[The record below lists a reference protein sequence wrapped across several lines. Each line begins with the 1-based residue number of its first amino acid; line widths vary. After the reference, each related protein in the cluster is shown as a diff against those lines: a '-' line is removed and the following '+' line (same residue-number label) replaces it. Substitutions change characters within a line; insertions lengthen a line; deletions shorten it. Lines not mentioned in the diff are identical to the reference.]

1 MSTPEENARNIAV
14 ILEKIANL
22 ISNLEEHI
30 VKQGANYASL
40 QKSYFIL
47 NESHHKLEVGF
58 AEMRAEWR
66 TTKAWVKWVLG
77 GSALTFIIGV
87 VNLVKLFGWI

>member
-1 MSTPEENARNIAV
+1 MSTTEENAKNIAV
-14 ILEKIANL
+14 ILEKVE
-22 ISNLEEHI
+22 SVEDRI
-30 VKQGANYASL
+30 VEQGGNYNSL
-40 QKSYFIL
+40 QKSYFVL
-47 NESHHKLEVGF
+47 NESHYKLEIGF